1 MRKSWMFQKNE
12 EQSFFES
19 SSSLLKPSSTI
30 ITGCQFS
37 SKYASPPYLS
47 KGSRTGNP
55 ASALVL
61 ETVTCELC
69 AAFLGTYFV
78 SVTCHRATPV
88 KIV

>member
-1 MRKSWMFQKNE
+1 MFQKNE

-61 ETVTCELC
+61 EIGTCELC
-69 AAFLGTYFV
+69 AACLGTYFV